1 MDKLFYPR
9 LFFTK
14 LICYALAA
22 LRLIAPQEIKPE
34 IEKALRE
41 LRIFVKHCNG
51 TTRLKKIL
59 AVQAPLRLELG
70 AGERKMPGWFG
81 VDLSETSEI
90 QLDLRRPLPIPEN
103 RVDAIYSS
111 HFLEHF
117 SYPDPLLSLI
127 GECYRILSPGG
138 YFSAAVP
145 DGGRYISAYHNGSE
159 IIEPQIREKIS
170 PIYLTTKMDQVS
182 WFVYMYGQ
190 HHYLFDD
197 ENLVQLLKNAGF
209 IDVALREFNPG
220 LDLEIRRNESLYVM
234 AYKPHHGR

>member
-1 MDKLFYPR
+1 MDNLFYPK
-9 LFFTK
+9 LFFTT
-14 LICYALAA
+14 IIYYALAT

-34 IEKALRE
+34 IEKVLRE
-41 LRIFVKHCNG
+41 LRIFKKHCNG

-59 AVQAPLRLELG
+59 GDQTTLRLELG
-70 AGERKMPGWFG
+70 AGERKMPGWLG
-81 VDLSETSEI
+81 VDLSETSDI
-90 QLDLRRPLPIPEN
+90 QLDLKRPLPIPEN

-117 SYPDPLLSLI
+117 SYPDPLLSLVR
-127 GECYRILSPGG
+127 ECYRILSPGG

-145 DGGRYISAYHNGSE
+145 NGSRYISAYHNGSE
-159 IIEPQIREKIS
+159 IIEPEIRERIS
-170 PIYLTTKMDQVS
+170 PVYLTTRMDEIS

-190 HHYLFDD
+190 HHYLFDE

-209 IDVALREFNPG
+209 INVTLRKFNPE

-234 AYKPHHGR
+234 AYKPHLG